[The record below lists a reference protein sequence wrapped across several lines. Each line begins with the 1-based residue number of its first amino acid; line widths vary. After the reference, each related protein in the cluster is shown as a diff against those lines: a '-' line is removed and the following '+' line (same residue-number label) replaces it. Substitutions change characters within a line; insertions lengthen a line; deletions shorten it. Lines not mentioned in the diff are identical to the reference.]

1 MPHIHKQA
9 LLPFSDQQMFDLVN
23 DVAAYPQYLAGCE
36 KVEIFEQSDTAMVAK
51 LHLSQKGIKMAFT
64 TSNEL
69 DAPKSIVLNLHDGP
83 FSEFEG
89 RWFFQHLDESA
100 CKVMLDLTFTL
111 SNKLTG
117 FAAKQLFDSVANNM
131 VDAMVLRAKQ
141 VYGQ

>member
-1 MPHIHKQA
+1 MAHIHKQA

-23 DVAAYPQYLAGCE
+23 DVAAYPEYLVGCE
-36 KVEIFEQSDTAMVAK
+36 RVEIFEQSDTTMLAK

-69 DAPKSIVLNLHDGP
+69 DEPKSIVLNLHDGP

-89 RWFFQHLDESA
+89 RWFFQRLDENA

-111 SNKLTG
+111 SNKITG

-141 VYGQ
+141 VYGK